1 MWLDPVRRALD
12 SAAAPVDVFFR
23 DDDAGWAGDALE
35 ALLGVFCDAAVP
47 IDLAVIPMALSG
59 TEAARL
65 ARRRAAGPGR
75 VGLHQHGCRH
85 VNHEPAGRKCEFGP
99 ARLRAAQWR
108 DLRDG
113 RDRLA
118 ALLGPVD
125 PIFTPPWNRC
135 TETTV
140 QCLADLGFAVLSQDS
155 GAMPEAGAA
164 PQRLPVSV
172 DWCRWRDG
180 TVTGWQ
186 VLGERI
192 AASLSG
198 AVQPTGVM
206 LHHAVM
212 DGDDRAHVAQL
223 LGLLRAAP
231 AVRCHSMMA
240 LATRRE
246 DALVG

>member
-12 SAAAPVDVFFR
+12 AAAAPVDVFFR

-35 ALLGVFCDAAVP
+35 ALLDVFGNAAVP
-47 IDLAVIPMALSG
+47 IDLAVIPMALSR

-65 ARRRAAGPGR
+65 LRRRDGGPGV

-99 ARLRAAQWR
+99 ARPRAAQWR

-118 ALLGPVD
+118 ALLGPID

-140 QCLADLGFAVLSQDS
+140 QCLAELGFAALSQDS
-155 GAMPEAGAA
+155 GAMPAAGAA

-180 TVTGWQ
+180 TQAGWR
-186 VLGERI
+186 VLGKRL
-192 AASLSG
+192 AASLSDS
-198 AVQPTGVM
+198 ALPAGVM

-212 DGDDRAHVAQL
+212 DDVDRTHVAQL
-223 LGLLRAAP
+223 LALLRAAP

-240 LATRRE
+240 LVTRHE
-246 DALVG
+246 AALVG